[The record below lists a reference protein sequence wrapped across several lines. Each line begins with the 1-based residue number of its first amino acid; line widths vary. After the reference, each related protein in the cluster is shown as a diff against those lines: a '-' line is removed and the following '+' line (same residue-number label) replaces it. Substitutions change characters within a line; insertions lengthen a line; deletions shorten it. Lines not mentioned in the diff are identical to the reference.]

1 MSTRRVPVWE
11 YQYVPE
17 NKQDHCQF
25 LERWAADL
33 CLELDRNHP
42 HVILI
47 EELVVEAIHV
57 AGMRNNSVTASMLD
71 RTKFVHSIVK
81 TAHVYR

>member
-1 MSTRRVPVWE
+1 MSARRVPIWE

-17 NKQDHCQF
+17 NKQDYCQF
-25 LERWAADL
+25 LERWASNL

-42 HVILI
+42 RVILV

-57 AGMRNNSVTASMLD
+57 AGMQNNTVTTPMLMVPSLC
-71 RTKFVHSIVK
+71 TQV
-81 TAHVYR
+81 